1 MRYWHLGVVSIAVL
15 VLAACEQKKPE
26 PAMQPEKDKSLAQM
40 DNPPPAT
47 MDPYATDPY
56 ANKPAARPSDTGA
69 AAKKAPAKTSQ
80 KEETVVPKGKA
91 AGGKTYVVQ
100 KGDTLSSIA
109 QKFYGDKKKWK
120 VIWDA
125 NKSAVP
131 NKDKLAPGTKL
142 TIP

>member
-1 MRYWHLGVVSIAVL
+1 MRYWQLGVVGIAML
-15 VLAACEQKKPE
+15 VLTACEQKKAE
-26 PAMQPEKDKSLAQM
+26 PTMQPEKDKSLTQM

-56 ANKPAARPSDTGA
+56 ANNPSARPSDAG
-69 AAKKAPAKTSQ
+69 AAKKAPAKAST
-80 KEETVVPKGKA
+80 KEEPVVPKGKA
-91 AGGKTYVVQ
+91 ASGKTYVVQ

-109 QKFYGDKKKWK
+109 QKMYGDKKKWK

-125 NKSAVP
+125 NKSVIP
-131 NKDKLAPGTKL
+131 NKDKLTVGTKL

>member
-1 MRYWHLGVVSIAVL
+1 MKYWHLGIVSLAVL
-15 VLAACEQKKPE
+15 ALAGCEQKKAE
-26 PAMQPEKDKSLAQM
+26 PAMQPEKDKSLAEM

-56 ANKPAARPSDTGA
+56 ASNAAARPSDSGA
-69 AAKKAPAKTSQ
+69 AARKAPARTGT
-80 KEETVVPKGKA
+80 KEETVVPRGKA
-91 AGGKTYVVQ
+91 AVGKTYVVQ

-109 QKFYGDKKKWK
+109 RKLYGDSKKWK

-125 NKSAVP
+125 NKSVIP
-131 NKDKLAPGTKL
+131 NKDKLTVGTKL